1 MGRMN
6 TGFLGCACLRSRT
19 KDEDDED
26 ANGKQ
31 SGQGYYYKHSG
42 TLSVGPTECGSLQ
55 SSLRGFQSFSSSIE
69 PQAKAPGAETFTMAE
84 LSRATANFSQSNKIG
99 QGGFGMV
106 YKGRL
111 KDGRIVAIKRGKKDA
126 FEPRLS
132 VEFRTEVEM
141 LSQVRLFFL
150 YNIVSDISTNM
161 CGKLHACPRVI
172 LPLQ

>member
-1 MGRMN
+1 MN

-26 ANGKQ
+26 ANGKH

-42 TLSVGPTECGSLQ
+42 TLSVGPMESGSLQ

-69 PQAKAPGAETFTMAE
+69 PQ
-84 LSRATANFSQSNKIG
+84 ANFSQSNKIG

-126 FEPRLS
+126 HEQRLS

-141 LSQVRLFFL
+141 LSQVRFSF
-150 YNIVSDISTNM
+150 STTS
-161 CGKLHACPRVI
+161 
-172 LPLQ
+172 